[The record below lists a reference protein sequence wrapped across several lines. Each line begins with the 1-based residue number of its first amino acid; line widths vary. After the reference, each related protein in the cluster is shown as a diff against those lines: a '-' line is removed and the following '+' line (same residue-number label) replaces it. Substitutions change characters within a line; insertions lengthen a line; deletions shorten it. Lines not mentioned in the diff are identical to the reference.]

1 MKDLVHSVPI
11 NTVEVLRGRMENAA
25 TTIRNNREMLQ
36 RVKKS
41 FRLRLHYCIHNER
54 FKGPRV
60 PKKAQFTQ
68 KLVK

>member
-25 TTIRNNREMLQ
+25 TAIRNNRAMLQ

-41 FRLRLHYCIHNER
+41 FRRRLHYCIHNNGGHFEH
-54 FKGPRV
+54 F
-60 PKKAQFTQ
+60 
-68 KLVK
+68 L